1 MQDINRRLEA
11 DTAKLNLDKQDYDS
25 KIEQERIQ
33 VDHMRRRNM
42 DARKQLRTQKK
53 ECQIEK
59 DEALNQ

>member
-11 DTAKLNLDKQDYDS
+11 DTAKLDLAKKDYDD
-25 KIEQERIQ
+25 KIEGERIT
-33 VDHMRRRNM
+33 VDQMRRRNM
-42 DARKQLRTQKK
+42 DARKNLRTQKK

>member
-53 ECQIEK
+53 DCQIEK